1 MQNKHY
7 FRQRTKIVVTIG
19 PATSSAATIERLI
32 KAGMNVARLNL
43 SHGTASQHARYI
55 RTVRRIARRLG
66 TLVAILI
73 DLAGPKYRVG
83 SLSNDSAELKKG
95 ASVVLTTRRVTGN
108 AGLIPVSL
116 ATFPR
121 MLKAGD
127 TILIDDGA
135 FQLKVNAVG
144 ETEVESRV
152 VVGGRL
158 TPGRGIVVPGM
169 PSTGPYLTR
178 QLKEQLEFAAGQEPD
193 YLALSFVGEP
203 DDVEQV
209 RAALGEKAAAIPI
222 ISKIER
228 GQAVKNFDSLLAVS
242 DAIMVARGDLG
253 VDIPLPK
260 IPLVQKEII
269 RKCNRAGKPVITAT
283 QMLESMIL
291 AARPTR
297 AEVTDVANAIFDGSD
312 AVMLSA
318 ETSIGKYPVGAVRM
332 MAQIARETES
342 RLPYESV
349 HTERGQW
356 LNPQTDEIIGYAAS
370 HSAHQLKAAAIVAFT
385 QSGSTAQRVAKY
397 RPRMPVIAMTPS
409 RAVCGR
415 VLLSWGVQPYQIA
428 GPAAVD
434 RIFAIAGR
442 VVKELGLAQAGD
454 LIVITAGIPIG
465 IPGSTNLL
473 KVETIS

>member
-1 MQNKHY
+1 MQNKYY
-7 FRQRTKIVVTIG
+7 FKQRTKIVCTIG
-19 PATSSAATIERLI
+19 PATASAAVIERLI
-32 KAGMNVARLNL
+32 KTGMNVARLNL

-55 RTVRRIARRLG
+55 QTVRRVSRRLG

-83 SLSNDSAELKKG
+83 SIDGGSAELKKG
-95 ASVVLTTRRVTGN
+95 AGVVLTTRRVTGN
-108 AGLIPVSL
+108 TSLIPVSL

-121 MLKAGD
+121 MVKAGD

-135 FQLKVNAVG
+135 FQLKVTAVSD
-144 ETEVESRV
+144 TEVESRV

-169 PSTGPYLTR
+169 PSSGPYLNR

-209 RAALGEKAAAIPI
+209 RAALGEKGAAIPI

-228 GQAVKNFDSLLAVS
+228 GQAVRNFDSLLAVS

-297 AEVTDVANAIFDGSD
+297 AEVTDVANAILDGSD
-312 AVMLSA
+312 AIMLSA
-318 ETSIGKYPVGAVRM
+318 ETSIGKYPVGAVRI
-332 MAQIARETES
+332 MAQIARETE
-342 RLPYESV
+342 RQLPYESV
-349 HTERGQW
+349 HAERGQW
-356 LNPQTDEIIGYAAS
+356 LNPHTDEIIGYAAG

-397 RPRMPVIAMTPS
+397 RPRMPIIAITPS
-409 RAVCGR
+409 RAVCRR

-428 GPAAVD
+428 GVSAVD
-434 RIFAIAGR
+434 DIFALADR
-442 VVKELGLAQAGD
+442 VVKELGLAQADD
-454 LIVITAGIPIG
+454 LVVITAGIPVG

-473 KVETIS
+473 KVETVS